1 MKKSITL
8 VLAMMSMM
16 VFAQTPRAFYN
27 QVSSYPT
34 ADQLLSEQVRN
45 QKDADYQQV
54 LNQLEETSNQAI
66 ARVQAATM
74 ATRNQVGVI
83 SGASAKQKQARQEM
97 GNDMMQMIQE
107 LGIPME
113 QLATMSE
120 EEIEALLMPM
130 LAKNAGFSQS
140 EVEKLSKMSDR
151 EAEAYMRSH
160 PDMMSRA
167 QNSRIGQMAQA
178 AGMQGTSETEEQ
190 DMERINRIMEI
201 NIQVTENAQQVFIMS
216 AQGETAVENFD
227 KKVVQPYYDRIRAI
241 HDECWQRVDKESPSY
256 YYDELPAPA
265 YVKTYYDRM
274 NAIVKEA
281 NVAIA
286 REWCKLQDQPL
297 QAIGGEIEKLLP
309 LYDEQLQLR
318 EAIIDATVRDHADV
332 NMIEGRLL
340 DAVREYVKTLKRRLE
355 FPQLETYEAPKTYVP
370 GGRMG

>member
-1 MKKSITL
+1 MKKSTTF
-8 VLAMMSMM
+8 VLTMMSMM

-54 LNQLEETSNQAI
+54 LNQLEEASNQAI
-66 ARVQAATM
+66 ARVQAAM
-74 ATRNQVGVI
+74 VATRNQAGVI

-97 GNDMMQMIQE
+97 GNNMMQLIQE
-107 LGIPME
+107 AGIPME

-167 QNSRIGQMAQA
+167 QNSRIAQMAKE
-178 AGMQGTSETEEQ
+178 AGMEGTSETEEQ
-190 DMERINRIMEI
+190 DMERMNRIMEI
-201 NIQVTENAQQVFIMS
+201 NIQVTENAQQLYFTS

-227 KKVVQPYYDRIRAI
+227 KKVVQPYYDRIMAI
-241 HDECWQRVDKESPSY
+241 QDECWQRVDKESPAY

-370 GGRMG
+370 GGGIG